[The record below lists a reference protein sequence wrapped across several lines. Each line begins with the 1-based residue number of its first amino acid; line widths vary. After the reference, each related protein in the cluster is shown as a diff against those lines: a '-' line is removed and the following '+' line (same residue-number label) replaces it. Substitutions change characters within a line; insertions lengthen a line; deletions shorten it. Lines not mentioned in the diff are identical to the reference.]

1 MFKSTC
7 SSYRRPVFRFQQPHG
22 GSQPSIA
29 SVLGGPVLP
38 SDRQGT
44 RPTCAQTYIHADK
57 SVIHICTYM
66 YAYIHI
72 YKLFKAIS
80 ESLNSELL

>member
-1 MFKSTC
+1 
-7 SSYRRPVFRFQQPHG
+7 
-22 GSQPSIA
+22 
-29 SVLGGPVLP
+29 VLP

-57 SVIHICTYM
+57 SIIHICTYM